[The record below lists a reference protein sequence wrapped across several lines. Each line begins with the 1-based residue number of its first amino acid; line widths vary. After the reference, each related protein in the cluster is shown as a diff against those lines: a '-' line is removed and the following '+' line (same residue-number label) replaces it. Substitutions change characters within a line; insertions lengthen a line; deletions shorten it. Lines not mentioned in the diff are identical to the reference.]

1 MCDAECIRESVK
13 EFQGNRTP
21 TKRYASFD
29 YCYNYFYSF
38 YPNNISNIASKD
50 NIQTSCFQLGFYLA
64 SWGMFRGRSKLLQ
77 KSVKY
82 FEPLIKWISNADK
95 ESCVDKELCADK
107 ELWEIDVDSYE
118 DKDKDKNKDNFQKII
133 DAAHEIRDVLRDD
146 ELNPTDTLV
155 TKIMLGVFGNIPALD
170 TYFSKSFGVRTVN
183 EKGLNRIY
191 KFYSQN
197 KEVKKAIDDFKIHT
211 LDLSTGEKT
220 DIKYKK
226 AKIIDMVGFVQ
237 GLNKQKVFK

>member
-38 YPNNISNIASKD
+38 YKNDKLSDLVSEKNL
-50 NIQTSCFQLGFYLA
+50 QTSCFQLGFYLA
-64 SWGMFRGRSKLLQ
+64 SWGMFRGSSKLLQ

-82 FEPLIKWISNADK
+82 FEPLINWISNA
-95 ESCVDKELCADK
+95 EK
-107 ELWEIDVDSYE
+107 ELWEIDVDSYNDPIVQ
-118 DKDKDKNKDNFQKII
+118 DKLVKAAQGIREALKENDNSF
-133 DAAHEIRDVLRDD
+133 
-146 ELNPTDTLV
+146 NPTETLV
-155 TKIMLGVFGNIPALD
+155 TKIMLGVFGNIPAFD
-170 TYFSKSFGVRTVN
+170 TYFSNSFGVRTVN
-183 EKGLNRIY
+183 EKGLDRIY
-191 KFYSQN
+191 DFYSQN

-211 LDLSTGEKT
+211 LDFTTGKETK
-220 DIKYKK
+220 IKYKK

-237 GLNKQKVFK
+237 GINNQKVFK

>member
-82 FEPLIKWISNADK
+82 FEPLINWISKADK
-95 ESCVDKELCADK
+95 T
-107 ELWEIDVDSYE
+107 LWEIDVDSYN
-118 DKDKDKNKDNFQKII
+118 DSIVKDKLINAAQGIREALKENDNSF
-133 DAAHEIRDVLRDD
+133 
-146 ELNPTDTLV
+146 NPTETLV

-170 TYFSKSFGVRTVN
+170 TYFSNSFGVRTVN
-183 EKGLNRIY
+183 KKGLDRIY
-191 KFYSQN
+191 DFYSQN

-211 LDLSTGEKT
+211 LDFTTGKETK
-220 DIKYKK
+220 IKYKK

-237 GLNKQKVFK
+237 GINNQKVFKQ

>member
-1 MCDAECIRESVK
+1 MCDVKCTKKCIEKSMEK
-13 EFQGNRTP
+13 FLSERTP

-82 FEPLIKWISNADK
+82 FEPLIKWISKADK
-95 ESCVDKELCADK
+95 T
-107 ELWEIDVDSYE
+107 LWEIDVDSYE
-118 DKDKDKNKDNFQKII
+118 DNFQKII
-133 DAAHEIRDVLRDD
+133 NAAHEIRDILKDD
-146 ELNPTDTLV
+146 DFNPTETLV

-183 EKGLNRIY
+183 KKGLTRIY
-191 KFYSQN
+191 KFYSKN
-197 KEVKKAIDDFKIHT
+197 KEVIDSFKIHT
-211 LDLSTGEKT
+211 LDLTTGKET
-220 DIKYKK
+220 NIKYKK

-237 GLNKQKVFK
+237 GINNQKVFK

>member
-1 MCDAECIRESVK
+1 MCDVKCTKKCIEKSMEK
-13 EFQGNRTP
+13 FLSERTP

-64 SWGMFRGRSKLLQ
+64 SWGMFRGSSKLLQ

-82 FEPLIKWISNADK
+82 FKPLIRWISNAD
-95 ESCVDKELCADK
+95 E
-107 ELWEIDVDSYE
+107 ELWKIDVDSYE
-118 DKDKDKNKDNFQKII
+118 DNFQKII
-133 DAAHEIRDVLRDD
+133 NAAHGIREALKENDNSF
-146 ELNPTDTLV
+146 NPTETLV

-170 TYFSKSFGVRTVN
+170 TYFSNSFGVRTVN
-183 EKGLNRIY
+183 EKGLKRIY

-197 KEVKKAIDDFKIHT
+197 KEVIDSFEIHT
-211 LDLSTGEKT
+211 LDLATGGKT
-220 DIKYKK
+220 NIKYKK
-226 AKIIDMVGFVQ
+226 AKIIDMVGFTQ
-237 GLNKQKVFK
+237 GLNGQKVFK